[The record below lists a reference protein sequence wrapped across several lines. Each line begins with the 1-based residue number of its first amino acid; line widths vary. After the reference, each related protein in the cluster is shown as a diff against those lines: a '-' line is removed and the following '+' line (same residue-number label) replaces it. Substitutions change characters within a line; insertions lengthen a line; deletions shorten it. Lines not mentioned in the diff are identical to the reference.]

1 MSRRKNYQTIS
12 ASYSMTH
19 QDVVI
24 YVTTASITIDLP
36 VFDGAVT
43 TDDDGINLKFTRELF
58 FFTREDFELNI
69 IDGVSIFQIN
79 SGTSYT
85 VPAGTGLAAYWYLG
99 KWFLDFFDVP
109 STGGIGTV
117 TSVDVTTA
125 NGVSATGG
133 PITTAGSFTFTLGA
147 ITPTSV
153 AASGTVTGSNLSG
166 TNTGNVTL
174 AGLTYLSI
182 AGQVITASAVNLAS
196 MVTGNLPV
204 ANLNSGTGA
213 SATTFWRGDGTWA
226 TPSGGAPGG
235 ATTQVQFNNAGS
247 FDGDA
252 NFIWDDI
259 NSQLVLLNAGTVT
272 NPTIGIGG
280 TNIGIYNSSAGVL
293 SFVTAGANRFNL
305 DSTSFR
311 SPTTGGGIVR
321 SAAGAVGTPTFSF
334 AGDTNTGI
342 WNSSADTLAFV
353 ASGANQFFISDTNYL
368 FGTVSGSISV
378 KGTAGTAALPSITFT
393 GDLDTGFWSNA
404 ANTIKWSTAGTQRG
418 TIDSSGRMFIGTTT
432 TPTAW
437 VHCSAGTTTA
447 GTAPLKFI
455 SGTNMTTAEAGAF
468 EFTTDDLFFT
478 ITTGAARK
486 NIALWDTLGTSGRIP
501 FSTTNGRLTD
511 DADFTFATDTLT
523 VTKIAATTYTGTQT
537 YADAIDLV
545 FNTTTGTKI
554 GTAVTQKIGFWN
566 VTPVVQPAGANQA
579 AITDSTGGTAGF
591 TLVDVGAV
599 PTQANINNNFAS
611 LNRQVDAI
619 RTALVASGVIYG
631 AA

>member
-1 MSRRKNYQTIS
+1 MNAFLVRAYNTVADFPNLGEDGEMAIALTPVKALYSFDEISQTWVLLG
-12 ASYSMTH
+12 T
-19 QDVVI
+19 VG
-24 YVTTASITIDLP
+24 
-36 VFDGAVT
+36 GAVT
-43 TDDDGINLKFTRELF
+43 SVTDDGNTVVVVDNTVPTAPVITFAGVIA
-58 FFTREDFELNI
+58 
-69 IDGVSIFQIN
+69 DGVTITGDGTVGNPLQSI
-79 SGTSYT
+79 GT
-85 VPAGTGLAAYWYLG
+85 
-99 KWFLDFFDVP
+99 
-109 STGGIGTV
+109 GTV
-117 TSVDVTTA
+117 TSVDIIG
-125 NGVSATGG
+125 NDGIIPSGG
-133 PITTAGSFTFTLGA
+133 PITTSGSITLDLGA

-153 AASGTVTGSNLSG
+153 AATGTVTGSNLSG
-166 TNTGNVTL
+166 TNTGDVTL
-174 AGLTYLSI
+174 AGQNYLSI
-182 AGQVITASAVNLAS
+182 AGQVITANPVNLS
-196 MVTGNLPV
+196 GTHVTGNLPV

-305 DSTSFR
+305 DSKSFR

-353 ASGANQFFISDTNYL
+353 ASGANQFFIRDTNYL
-368 FGTVSGSISV
+368 FGTVSGSASI
-378 KGTAGTAALPSITFT
+378 KGSAGTAAAPAYAFT

-404 ANTIKWSTAGTQRG
+404 ANTIKVSVLGGQTETINTTGHFFGSSTA
-418 TIDSSGRMFIGTTT
+418 
-432 TPTAW
+432 PTARI
-437 VHCSAGTTTA
+437 HIAAGSASA
-447 GTAPLKFI
+447 NSAPIKLT
-455 SGTNMTTAEAGAF
+455 SGTVMTTAETGAF

-478 ITTGAARK
+478 ITTGTARK
-486 NIALWDTLGTSGRIP
+486 NIALWDTLGTSGRVP
-501 FSTTNGRLTD
+501 FATTNGRLTD

-566 VTPVVQPAGANQA
+566 VTPVVQPAGAHQA
-579 AITDSTGGTAGF
+579 AITDSTGGTPSF
-591 TLVDVGAV
+591 TLVDVGVV
-599 PTQANINNNFAS
+599 PTQANINDNFAS
-611 LNRQVDAI
+611 INRQLDAI
-619 RTALVASGVIYG
+619 RTALVASGMIKG